1 MSIFTLI
8 NSSFN
13 NLWANKKRAFLTMLG
28 IIIGVGSVIIIMSV
42 GAGAQSLI
50 VNEISSF
57 GTNLFAVMPGSTSE
71 NGPPASVMGITVT
84 TLKLKEINDIK
95 KIPHVEA
102 VSAYV
107 RGTGT
112 MSYQNQTSE
121 STFVGVNASL
131 PTVESIEI
139 NHGRF
144 FTPDEVKSMA
154 RVVVLGYKVKTD
166 LFGDNN
172 PVGKNIKIKKH
183 KFKVIGYLDTLGN
196 VAFENKDTQVY
207 IPITTAQK
215 IMLGIN
221 HVSIIRGKVDNTE
234 NNDFVIKQVKKIIRQ
249 HHHISN
255 SNNDDFTVRSLEQAL
270 SVITSVTDSL
280 KLFLAGIA
288 AISLIVGGI
297 GIMNIMLVNV
307 TERTKEIGLRKSVGA
322 TTNDILIHFLTES
335 ATLTLIGGS
344 IGILIGVLLSWLI
357 AISIKSIG
365 YDWDFVVSWLSIL
378 LGLSVSISVGL
389 IFGSYPAKQAADLEP
404 VEALRTE

>member
-1 MSIFTLI
+1 
-8 NSSFN
+8 
-13 NLWANKKRAFLTMLG
+13 
-28 IIIGVGSVIIIMSV
+28 
-42 GAGAQSLI
+42 
-50 VNEISSF
+50 
-57 GTNLFAVMPGSTSE
+57 
-71 NGPPASVMGITVT
+71 
-84 TLKLKEINDIK
+84 
-95 KIPHVEA
+95 
-102 VSAYV
+102 
-107 RGTGT
+107 
-112 MSYQNQTSE
+112 
-121 STFVGVNASL
+121 
-131 PTVESIEI
+131 
-139 NHGRF
+139 
-144 FTPDEVKSMA
+144 
-154 RVVVLGYKVKTD
+154 
-166 LFGDNN
+166 
-172 PVGKNIKIKKH
+172 
-183 KFKVIGYLDTLGN
+183 
-196 VAFENKDTQVY
+196 
-207 IPITTAQK
+207 
-215 IMLGIN
+215 MLGIN

-249 HHHISN
+249 HHHINN